1 MAIKNYTSNVDAY
14 TSLLALSGLW
24 ITAQVADA
32 VWTDN
37 ERRMIMLRI
46 TLEVEA
52 PAEAA
57 QGVKEQI
64 AMELEKYGDVRVV
77 KVEETGQ
84 RKWRQMQLDG

>member
-1 MAIKNYTSNVDAY
+1 MDTLFAAC
-14 TSLLALSGLW
+14 
-24 ITAQVADA
+24 ADA
-32 VWTDN
+32 AWTDN
-37 ERRMIMLRI
+37 ERRMTMLRI

-84 RKWRQMQLDG
+84 RNWRQMQFDG

>member
-1 MAIKNYTSNVDAY
+1 MDTLFAVCA
-14 TSLLALSGLW
+14 
-24 ITAQVADA
+24 AQR
-32 VWTDN
+32 WTDN

-64 AMELEKYGDVRVV
+64 AMELERYGDVRVV

>member
-1 MAIKNYTSNVDAY
+1 
-14 TSLLALSGLW
+14 
-24 ITAQVADA
+24 
-32 VWTDN
+32 
-37 ERRMIMLRI
+37 MLRI

-84 RKWRQMQLDG
+84 RKWRQIQLDG

>member
-1 MAIKNYTSNVDAY
+1 
-14 TSLLALSGLW
+14 
-24 ITAQVADA
+24 
-32 VWTDN
+32 
-37 ERRMIMLRI
+37 MLRI
-46 TLEVEA
+46 TIEVEA

-64 AMELEKYGDVRVV
+64 AMELETYGDVRVV